1 MRWKVLL
8 MILCLFGFATAANY
22 SEEDISKFF
31 LRYVEALRVEN
42 YQVANTFWALYDQS
56 MASQLKISYQDCPVK
71 LEIGSLLWQSL
82 PGMRSGELG
91 LRVKD
96 VEINRGFAKVTYL
109 VIGQD
114 TALGVHYVDVESNT
128 DPYLVSP
135 LQVFGGNWDR
145 DRSTYFDMIYRDPGL
160 IEPSNFQRADN
171 FLKETAHYLGMSN
184 EKLVILE
191 SLHARCYL
199 CQSYGEIEQLKGSW
213 PFDSFYEPADAIVS
227 RYIPDRNQIVQ
238 FLVNYTNDNLPPQ
251 TLPLFKYG
259 TATFIGGQNGR
270 SRDVSL
276 SLGKYIYQN
285 SFTKLDDLMTVAG
298 FNALE
303 SNPDFSYPVAAIFCK
318 YLFEKLGRDDY
329 FQLYREMSGSKPT
342 VDSISVEACKA
353 KVAKALG
360 TDWPAVESDL
370 NEFVNEIEYT
380 DILPGA
386 SDEGELIFQSGYSGV
401 LLKITEDD
409 KYVNFVV
416 NADSSM
422 FSAAVLSGY
431 PTRSSDYRSFLF
443 EEHFPDT
450 TYKQQHYG
458 VIFTANEV
466 GCYNYFTNEITG
478 KYIVGLTSDQALSTD
493 KKGEYRFR
501 IVKELLP
508 TFSKEAITL
517 QPSH

>member
-8 MILCLFGFATAANY
+8 MILCLFVFAQAADY

-31 LRYVEALRVEN
+31 YRYAESLRIEN

-56 MASQLKISYQDCPVK
+56 MTSQLKISYQDAPVK

-82 PGMRSGELG
+82 PGMRSDELS

-114 TALGVHYVDVESNT
+114 TAEGVHYVDVESNT

-145 DRSTYFDMIYRDPGL
+145 DRSTYFDIVYRDPSL
-160 IEPSNFQRADN
+160 LEPSDLQKADN
-171 FLKETAHYLGMSN
+171 FLQQTAHYLGMPN

-191 SLHARCYL
+191 SLHARTYL
-199 CQSYGEIEQLKGSW
+199 CQSYGEIEQLNGGWK
-213 PFDSFYEPADAIVS
+213 FDSFYEPADAIVS
-227 RYIPDRNQIVQ
+227 RYLPDRNQIVQ
-238 FLVNYTNDNLPPQ
+238 FLVNYSLDDLPSH
-251 TLPLFKYG
+251 TLPIFKYG

-285 SFTKLDDLMTVAG
+285 AFTKLEDLMTAAG
-298 FNALE
+298 FDSLE
-303 SNPDFSYPVAAIFCK
+303 ANPDFSYPVAAVFCE
-318 YLFEKLGRDDY
+318 YLFDKLGRDDY
-329 FQLYREMSGSKPT
+329 FKLYREMSGSQAA
-342 VDSISVEACKA
+342 VDSITAESCKA
-353 KVAKALG
+353 NVAEALA
-360 TDWPAVESDL
+360 TDWPTVESGL
-370 NEFVNEIEYT
+370 NDYVSKIEYT

-386 SDEGELIFQSGYSGV
+386 SEEGELLFQSGYPGV
-401 LLKITEDD
+401 LLKIVEDD
-409 KYVNFVV
+409 KYINFIVD
-416 NADSSM
+416 ADSSA

-431 PTRSSDYRSFLF
+431 PTKTSDYSSFLF
-443 EEHFPDT
+443 KEHFPDT
-450 TYKQQHYG
+450 TYDQQHFG
-458 VIFTANEV
+458 VIFTANEI
-466 GCYNYFTNEITG
+466 GCYDYYTNEISG
-478 KYIVGLTSDQALSTD
+478 KYIVGLTDDQPLSTD

-501 IVKELLP
+501 ILKGLLP

>member
-31 LRYVEALRVEN
+31 YRYAEALRIEN

-56 MASQLKISYQDCPVK
+56 MTNQLKISYQDYPVK

-82 PGMRSGELG
+82 PGMRSGDLG

-96 VEINRGFAKVTYL
+96 VEINRGFAKVTYM

-114 TALGVHYVDVESNT
+114 TAVGVHYVDVESNT

-145 DRSTYFDMIYRDPGL
+145 DRSTYFDIIYRDPSL
-160 IEPSNFQRADN
+160 LESSNFQKADN
-171 FLKETAHYLGMSN
+171 FLKETAHFLGVPN
-184 EKLVILE
+184 EKLIILE

-199 CQSYGEIEQLKGSW
+199 CQSYGEIEQLNGGW
-213 PFDSFYEPADAIVS
+213 QFDSFYEPADAIVS
-227 RYIPDRNQIVQ
+227 RYLPDRNQIVQ
-238 FLVNYTNDNLPPQ
+238 FLVNYSIDELPPH

-259 TATFIGGQNGR
+259 TSTFIGGQNGR

-285 SFTKLDDLMTVAG
+285 AFTKLDDLMTVAG

-303 SNPDFSYPVAAIFCK
+303 GNPDFSYPVAAIFCQ
-318 YLFEKLGRDDY
+318 YLFEKLGRDKY
-329 FQLYREMSGSKPT
+329 FKLYGGMSGSQEAI
-342 VDSISVEACKA
+342 DSITTESCKA
-353 KVAKALG
+353 KVAAALG
-360 TDWPAVESDL
+360 TDWSTVESDL
-370 NEFVNEIEYT
+370 NEFVNKIQYT

-386 SDEGELIFQSGYSGV
+386 SEDGELIFQSGYPGV
-401 LLKITEDD
+401 LLKIVEDD
-409 KYVNFVV
+409 KYINFIVD
-416 NADSSM
+416 ADSST

-431 PTRSSDYRSFLF
+431 PTKTSDYNSFLF

-450 TYKQQHYG
+450 TYNQQHYG
-458 VIFTANEV
+458 VIFTSSEI
-466 GCYNYFTNEITG
+466 GCYDYYTNEITG
-478 KYIVGLTSDQALSTD
+478 KYIVGLIADKPLSTD

-517 QPSH
+517 QQSH